1 MRCQMSHWAFPVYLK
16 GAFNWRGRMK
26 VLGAILSSLASAVF
40 VPLSAVFCRFLQ
52 RESPRKREQDD
63 HHESTDDR

>member
-1 MRCQMSHWAFPVYLK
+1 MLPPSLSPSVPERRFQL
-16 GAFNWRGRMK
+16 RGQK
-26 VLGAILSSLASAVF
+26 ESLSAILSSLASAVF